1 MTSYK
6 EPMVRRSG
14 NRLITTSL
22 AISHHFGKK
31 HKNIIQA
38 IEQLECSQSFRELNF
53 KLTSYTTSQNKSLP
67 MYEITRDGFMFLCM
81 GFTGAAAAQWKEK
94 YIAAFNALDEALHQQ
109 SISLDALQSELL
121 KARPDWAEMLR
132 YRALGLSAGEIA
144 RLIGAGR
151 STVSRHLRYLR
162 GLGFAVQISPQ
173 PRQLAAARR
182 KLVQAEE
189 SAAQMPLV
197 L

>member
-14 NRLITTSL
+14 SRLITTSL
-22 AISHHFGKK
+22 AVSHHFGKK

-144 RLIGAGR
+144 RLVGAGR

-162 GLGFAVQISPQ
+162 SLGFAVQISPQ

-182 KLVQAEE
+182 KLLQAEE

>member
-14 NRLITTSL
+14 SRLITTSL
-22 AISHHFGKK
+22 AVSHHFGKK